1 MTFNVLIFASRLP
14 GVTPAE
20 FKTYYDTKHMP
31 MIRTM
36 TGRHFPLQHIRKYI
50 QRDPTTAGAEAKAA
64 VIVGSQADFD
74 FDVVAEMVFE
84 HEDAFKKFAEILL
97 REENAKIVD
106 EDERKFFDRERV
118 RMVVLGGIDVLERE
132 V

>member
-1 MTFNVLIFASRLP
+1 
-14 GVTPAE
+14 
-20 FKTYYDTKHMP
+20 
-31 MIRTM
+31 M